1 LHGVN
6 FLKSKSTAFS
16 DQELIISYKE
26 SSDLSILAEL
36 YQRYMDL
43 VYGVCMKYLKQ
54 HDDAQDAVINIYE
67 ELIEKVK
74 KHQIDYFKAW
84 LYQLS
89 KNHCLMKLRKKKGHL
104 MEINDEFMDLQDDS
118 HQELV
123 FIKEQQLNKMD
134 ECIEGLK
141 DGQKSSIKLFY
152 YENKCYQEIAA
163 ITSTDVLQVKSAI
176 QNGRRNLKICM
187 ETQSQFK

>member
-1 LHGVN
+1 MN
-6 FLKSKSTAFS
+6 FLKSKSSSSS
-16 DQELIISYKE
+16 DQELINSYKDTN
-26 SSDLSILAEL
+26 DLSILAEL

-43 VYGVCMKYLKQ
+43 IYGVCVKYLKQ

-74 KHQIDYFKAW
+74 KHQIEYFKGW

-104 MEINDEFMDLQDDS
+104 MEIQDEFMDLQDDS
-118 HQELV
+118 HHELV
-123 FIKEQQLNKMD
+123 LNKEHQLNAMEK
-134 ECIEGLK
+134 CIEELK
-141 DGQKSSIKLFY
+141 DGQKNSIRLFY
-152 YENKCYQEIAA
+152 YKSKCYQEIAE
-163 ITSTDVLQVKSAI
+163 ITKTDILQVKSAI

-187 ETQSQFK
+187 DNQSHII

>member
-1 LHGVN
+1 MN
-6 FLKSKSTAFS
+6 FLKSKSSAFS

-26 SSDLSILAEL
+26 TSDLSILAEL

-74 KHQIDYFKAW
+74 KHQIEYFKPW

-123 FIKEQQLNKMD
+123 FIKEQQFNKMD

-141 DGQKSSIKLFY
+141 NGQKSSIKLFY

>member
-1 LHGVN
+1 MN